1 MPREPF
7 LQALDYADVVNPH
20 FPRWFIVNRDI
31 WTPKVHD
38 VLIVGEQTNAQEL
51 IAAVEPEVQEQ
62 IELGMKDLEEF
73 GS

>member
-1 MPREPF
+1 M
-7 LQALDYADVVNPH
+7 
-20 FPRWFIVNRDI
+20 
-31 WTPKVHD
+31 HD